1 MFDFFASTFDGVLD
15 FVSST
20 FVAILFFLF
29 NR

>member
-1 MFDFFASTFDGVLD
+1 MFDFLAGTLDGVLD